1 MTAKAMVTPDS
12 MPKTSPQPKSRKDWG
27 SLVMGIPWVTM
38 RDSPRYMKEVARVM
52 IKALIRVT
60 WIRRPLTAPMAAPA
74 ARATRMPA
82 QAGAPAWRAEAM
94 QMALKERMD
103 PVERSMAPEAMT
115 HIMPQA
121 RISR

>member
-1 MTAKAMVTPDS
+1 MVT
-12 MPKTSPQPKSRKDWG
+12 
-27 SLVMGIPWVTM
+27 I

-52 IKALIRVT
+52 IKALIRVI
-60 WIRRPLTAPMAAPA
+60 WISRPLIVPMAVPA
-74 ARATRMPA
+74 ARASRTPA
-82 QAGAPAWRAEAM
+82 HTGAPACKAVAA